1 MITNNLKIIKLKKEL
16 LRFLFAGIVAVSIDL
31 IIYFILLDYFSHNF
45 SKLFSFIA
53 GTFAAYLI
61 NKFWTFEKRRKSYLE
76 IIKFALLY
84 TLTMFCNVYINKIT
98 LDYTQFIIL
107 GFLVATGFSSILNFL
122 GQKFWV
128 FKR

>member
-1 MITNNLKIIKLKKEL
+1 LITNNLKIIKLKKEL